1 MQNKA
6 HYFSRYSS
14 RYSWLVSLSVFCSL
28 SALFL
33 PSFTHNDAA
42 EAVTSTQAE
51 HPLLKQTR
59 EYVSAFEY
67 KKALVS
73 VNKLLKIQPQNVA
86 GLILRSEI
94 RMQVFLGNQADTI
107 DEKAMALVE
116 SQALADLALAQKREP
131 KNSAVYAGRADL
143 YKSTFK
149 NKKAF
154 AEIQKALQLAPDNP
168 EYYLFQASIAS
179 AYDVKQYW
187 QGAKGLDK
195 LVALQPENFEHHYM
209 RGKYYQ
215 VQGIDLSKPIK
226 GEYGLESLPNIA
238 DNGILLIQLKAFN
251 RALELNPDHSESL
264 ACRAQ
269 THLDMK
275 NYAAALADLAHL
287 IAILKPSETN
297 RQSLESEYRFQ
308 RVEVLFKQKNYSEA
322 LAELE
327 KLRVLKPED
336 RSSDYL
342 PKEILNWQALIHFWN
357 GQYALA
363 EQDYLAK
370 IKASPE
376 DPDNWPYLMYAQL
389 WQKKYKDVIKSYSQS
404 QSCYGCVIPL
414 AHAEWFTGE
423 KQSATQNYLSM
434 STYPLL
440 EKFYFQLIPGSSLN
454 VPGKEVLLKD
464 FQIMEHLG
472 WDVSVLAQ
480 LRSQI
485 EKAIPF

>member
-1 MQNKA
+1 VQNKSD
-6 HYFSRYSS
+6 YFS

-28 SALFL
+28 SGLFV

-42 EAVTSTQAE
+42 QAVTSTQAE

-73 VNKLLKIQPQNVA
+73 INKLLKIQPQNVA

-94 RMQVFLGNQADTI
+94 RMQVFLGTQAGTLN
-107 DEKAMALVE
+107 EKAMAVVE

-131 KNSAVYAGRADL
+131 KNPAVYAGRADL
-143 YKSTFK
+143 YKSSSK
-149 NKKAF
+149 YKKAF
-154 AEIQKALQLAPDNP
+154 AEIQKAIQLSPDNP

-179 AYDVKQYW
+179 AYEVKQYW
-187 QGAKGLDK
+187 LGAKGLDK
-195 LVALQPENFEHHYM
+195 LVALQPEVFKHHFM

-215 VQGIDLSKPIK
+215 DQGTDLSKPIK
-226 GEYGLESLPNIA
+226 GQYGLESLPDIA

-287 IAILKPSETN
+287 IAMLKPSETN

-327 KLRVLKPED
+327 KIRVLKPED
-336 RSSDYL
+336 LISTEYFAE
-342 PKEILNWQALIHFWN
+342 KILNWQALIHFWN

-363 EQDYLAK
+363 EQDYLAI
-370 IKASPE
+370 IKARPE

-389 WQKKYKDVIKSYSQS
+389 WQKKYKDVIDSYSQS

-454 VPGKEVLLKD
+454 VPGKEVLFKD

-472 WDVSVLAQ
+472 WDVSDLAQ